1 MLGVGIIRRDSC
13 VVNHPFRSVSCRIL
27 RQQIRPYLPGRF
39 TKWGHPS
46 YPENPPDVQKERS
59 SVAIAVSAGAGA
71 SVRATAQARRM
82 WPSSGSAGGVGADY
96 GCSEPTTGARSR
108 LGALGAD
115 RPGRDLQQLT
125 ALVIDLEGRV
135 VQAEALVQ
143 HPLELAARGMA
154 VAIRRDEHMGRQG
167 REAARHLPHAQ
178 VVDLGDAGLGHER
191 LADRTRVEALGGGL

>member
-143 HPLELAARGMA
+143 HPSSWRRAAWQLRSAETSTWADRAGKPLVTSHTCRSWTTVTPGWATSASPIARGS
-154 VAIRRDEHMGRQG
+154 RPSG
-167 REAARHLPHAQ
+167 AAS
-178 VVDLGDAGLGHER
+178 
-191 LADRTRVEALGGGL
+191 